1 MARAGKVGNC
11 EADGLRIRREKEMEK
26 SILEMARGAIIE
38 RADYEMGRIMQNI
51 LDPNTKPTEKRKLTI
66 TIEFS
71 PDDDRA
77 MIGISVT
84 AKSAL
89 AATTA
94 IKTAIYASVGSFGEF
109 SAVEMTP
116 QVPGQMKIDGTEQ
129 EAAPVLRIAK

>member
-1 MARAGKVGNC
+1 M
-11 EADGLRIRREKEMEK
+11 DK

-51 LDPNTKPTEKRKLTI
+51 MDPNTKPTEKRKLTL

-77 MIGISVT
+77 MLGVRVT
-84 AKSAL
+84 AKSSL

-94 IKTAIYASVGSFGEF
+94 IQTALYASHGSFGEF

-116 QVPGQMKIDGTEQ
+116 SIPGQTSFDGAEQ
-129 EAAPVLRIAK
+129 EPAPILRIAQ

>member
-1 MARAGKVGNC
+1 
-11 EADGLRIRREKEMEK
+11 MEK
-26 SILEMARGAIIE
+26 SSLEMARGAIIE

>member
-1 MARAGKVGNC
+1 
-11 EADGLRIRREKEMEK
+11 MEK

-66 TIEFS
+66 SIEFA

-84 AKSAL
+84 AKSTL
-89 AATTA
+89 AATTP
-94 IKTAIYASVGSFGEF
+94 IRTALYASQSAYGEF
-109 SAVEMTP
+109 NAVEMTP
-116 QVPGQMKIDGTEQ
+116 QIPGQISFDAEEQ
-129 EAAPVLRIAK
+129 EPAPILRIAK